1 VTPAETSFRLVNDE
15 GLPVR
20 CDVRRPEGTGPF
32 PAVVIL
38 HGFKGF
44 KDWGMFPPTARRL
57 AERGLAS
64 VAMNTSRNGVEERL
78 EEFTDL
84 EAFARNTPGRELG
97 DVATVVDAVAAGEL
111 GAELDAERI
120 GLLGHSRGGG
130 VAVLAAAADPR
141 IRCLV
146 TWASIARFLRYTD
159 RAVAE
164 WRRTGRLEVPN
175 ARTGQRMWLDRT
187 VLDDLEANRER
198 YDLEA
203 AARRV
208 TAPYLAVHGER
219 DEAVEP
225 GDSAR
230 LIELAGS
237 SEKRLLVVPRAGHT
251 FGAAH
256 PWNGGSPAWE
266 EAVRETGEWFATWL
280 GRHPA

>member
-1 VTPAETSFRLVNDE
+1 VTPVETSVRLANDE
-15 GLPVR
+15 GLAVR
-20 CDVRRPEGTGPF
+20 CDVRRPDGPGPF
-32 PAVVIL
+32 PVVVIL

-64 VAMNTSRNGVEERL
+64 VAMNASRNGVEDRP
-78 EEFTDL
+78 EELTDL
-84 EAFARNTPGRELG
+84 DAFARNTPGRELG
-97 DVATVVDAVAAGEL
+97 DVATVTEAIAAGEL
-111 GAELDAERI
+111 GAELDPERL

-146 TWASIARFLRYTD
+146 TWASIARFLRHTD

-175 ARTGQRMWLDRT
+175 ARTGQRMWLDRS
-187 VLDDLEANRER
+187 VLEDLEANRDR

-203 AARRV
+203 AAGRLAV
-208 TAPYLAVHGER
+208 PYLAVHGER

-230 LIELAGS
+230 LIERAGS
-237 SEKRLLVVPRAGHT
+237 AEKRLHVIPRTGHT

-266 EAVRETGEWFATWL
+266 EAVRETGDWFARWL
-280 GRHPA
+280 RAGPA